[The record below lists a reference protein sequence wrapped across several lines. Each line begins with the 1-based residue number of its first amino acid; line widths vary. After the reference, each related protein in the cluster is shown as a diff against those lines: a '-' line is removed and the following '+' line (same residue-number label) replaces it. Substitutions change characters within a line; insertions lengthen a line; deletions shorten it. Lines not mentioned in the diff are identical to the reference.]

1 MGEENL
7 KIWQYIAFMSKG
19 RVENDRDKVFKYLL
33 SNLKHTCDV
42 ITDLMQE
49 DLCKNSFYIENCEK
63 YKDCICCLNFFLD
76 EEVEN
81 ENLPG
86 M

>member
-1 MGEENL
+1 M
-7 KIWQYIAFMSKG
+7 KVWKYISFISKG

-33 SNLKHTCDV
+33 SNLKSTCDI

-49 DLCKNSFYIENCEK
+49 DLCENRFFIENCDK
-63 YKDCICCLNFFLD
+63 YKNCISCMNCFLD
-76 EEVEN
+76 EEVEY
-81 ENLPG
+81 EDLPR